1 MGDWDES
8 VLQLSVSFY
17 ANGTASFLAGP
28 TASLSEDQVR
38 RLSTLYRMTGWI
50 ASVAEEVVDR

>member
-8 VLQLSVSFY
+8 VLQLSVLFF
-17 ANGTASFLAGP
+17 ANGIARFLAGP

>member
-8 VLQLSVSFY
+8 VLQLSVLFS
-17 ANGTASFLAGP
+17 AARFLAGP

-50 ASVAEEVVDR
+50 APVAEEVVDR